1 LKVSSIN
8 TITGI
13 GASGIGLVDSVYL
26 IILKVTNNQTMCLK
40 GLGDCWSVNLSP
52 YSEIYGIPV
61 SVFGALAYILLLALL
76 IPNALPWISPV
87 IKNQLTFGVTFA
99 GFIYS
104 IYLTYL
110 EIAVIKALCPFC
122 IISAVMMTV
131 LFISSL
137 LRLVQNQSEYTLS
150 LEDKNG

>member
-1 LKVSSIN
+1 LKVTSIN

-13 GASGIGLVDSVYL
+13 GASGIGLADSIYL

-61 SVFGALAYILLLALL
+61 SVFGALAYFLLLILL
-76 IPNALPWISPV
+76 IPNVLPWFSAIF
-87 IKNQLTFGVTFA
+87 KNQLAFGITFA
-99 GFIYS
+99 GFIFS

-122 IISAVMMTV
+122 IVSAVMMTV
-131 LFISSL
+131 LFIITL
-137 LRLVQNQSEYTLS
+137 LRLVQNRSEYTLS

>member
-8 TITGI
+8 HITGI
-13 GASGIGLVDSVYL
+13 GASGIGLADSIYL
-26 IILKVTNNQTMCLK
+26 TILKVTNNQTMCLK

-61 SVFGALAYILLLALL
+61 SIFGALAYILLLVLL
-76 IPNALPWISPV
+76 IPNTLPWISPV
-87 IKNQLTFGVTFA
+87 IKNQLAFGVTFA

-110 EIAVIKALCPFC
+110 EIAVIKAVCPFC

-131 LFISSL
+131 LFISTL

>member
-1 LKVSSIN
+1 V
-8 TITGI
+8 
-13 GASGIGLVDSVYL
+13 IGLADSIYL
-26 IILKVTNNQTMCLK
+26 FILKATNNQTMCLK

-61 SVFGALAYILLLALL
+61 SLFGALAYILLLVLL
-76 IPNALPWISPV
+76 IPNVIPLVSPV
-87 IKNQLTFGVTFA
+87 IKDQLAFGITFA

-110 EIAVIKALCPFC
+110 EIAVIKAVCPFC
-122 IISAVMMTV
+122 IVSAVMMTV
-131 LFISSL
+131 LFISNL
-137 LRLVQNQSEYTLS
+137 LRLVLNQSEYTLS

>member
-1 LKVSSIN
+1 L
-8 TITGI
+8 
-13 GASGIGLVDSVYL
+13 IGLADSIYL
-26 IILKVTNNQTMCLK
+26 FILKVTNNQTMCLK
-40 GLGDCWSVNLSP
+40 GLGDCWSVNLSS

-61 SVFGALAYILLLALL
+61 SAFGAMAYILLLVLL
-76 IPNALPWISPV
+76 IPKVLPWISPV
-87 IKNQLTFGVTFA
+87 VKDQLAFGITFA

-110 EIAVIKALCPFC
+110 EIAVIKAVCPFC
-122 IISAVMMTV
+122 IVSAVMMTV

-137 LRLVQNQSEYTLS
+137 LRLVQNRSEYTLS